1 MSESQL
7 ILACKEQDRKAQKEL
22 YETYG
27 AKMMGLCLRYTN
39 DSDSARDL
47 LHDGFIQ
54 IFTQIGSFSSKGSF
68 EGWLKR
74 IFVNLA
80 LNNFR
85 RESQE
90 KKMIESFS
98 YDQTMYSCGEDD
110 DFFDLAE
117 ITRADLLGLI
127 RELPSGYRTVVNLF
141 IFEEMS
147 HKEIGEALGISE
159 TSSRSQ
165 YSRAKALLKKKI
177 TAIIGQNNPFRKQN
191 EN

>member
-1 MSESQL
+1 MNDSQL
-7 ILACKEQDRKAQKEL
+7 ILACKKQDRRAQKEL

-27 AKMMGLCLRYTN
+27 PKMMGVCLRYTN
-39 DSDSARDL
+39 DTDSARDL

-54 IFTQIGSFSSKGSF
+54 IFTQIGSFSGRGSF

-85 RESQE
+85 RENQE
-90 KKMIESFS
+90 KKMFDSFT
-98 YDQTMYSCGEDD
+98 YDQTVDTTGEDD
-110 DFFDLAE
+110 DFFDWTD
-117 ITRADLLGLI
+117 ITRDDLLDMI
-127 RELPSGYRTVVNLF
+127 RELPSGYKAVVNLF

-147 HKEIGEALGISE
+147 HREIGEALGISE
-159 TSSRSQ
+159 TASRSQ

-177 TAIIGQNNPFRKQN
+177 TAITGKNNPLKKQN
-191 EN
+191 ER